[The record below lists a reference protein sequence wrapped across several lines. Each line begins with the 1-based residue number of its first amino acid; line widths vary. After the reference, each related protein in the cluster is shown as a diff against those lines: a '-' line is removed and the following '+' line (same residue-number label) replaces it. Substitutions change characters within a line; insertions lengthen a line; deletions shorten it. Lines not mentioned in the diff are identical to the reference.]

1 MPRLTEAMVRDARAP
16 EKGRAMLPDSDSG
29 VTLRVTPA
37 GSKSWV
43 VLRRIKGGKPALVT
57 LGGYPAVSL
66 AEARKLARRTISEM
80 ASGVDPRARIKA
92 TRSEGMTLAE
102 ALDGYL
108 ALRAARLKPSTVAA
122 YRGIMSAEL
131 KSLAPLP
138 VRTLTGEMV
147 VQWHGRFASRS
158 LADRAGRVLRAILRY
173 ANDRHGLVA
182 PDGRVATDA
191 LRSLRLWTPAR
202 RKTRTVA
209 NMTAWCATIERC
221 PEPVRDLFLCLAA
234 TGLRRDE
241 LRLAAWEQVDLVR
254 GTLHLPDPKSRRPIT
269 LPLPSQAHEVLARR
283 RAASNG
289 VLVFSNDGV
298 TPLGLKTL
306 ARWLARTSEELGAR
320 WSPHDLRRGYLS
332 AAAVLAPAYV
342 VKRLAHHATVNADVT
357 DGYIQLGADE
367 LRSCAQLTADKIL
380 G

>member
-1 MPRLTEAMVRDARAP
+1 
-16 EKGRAMLPDSDSG
+16 
-29 VTLRVTPA
+29 
-37 GSKSWV
+37 

-57 LGGYPAVSL
+57 LGGYPALSL
-66 AEARKLARRTISEM
+66 AEARKLARKTIVEM
-80 ASGVDPRARIKA
+80 ASGIDPRARIKA
-92 TRSEGMTLAE
+92 TRSEGMTVAE

-108 ALRAARLKPSTVAA
+108 ALRAARLKSSTAAA
-122 YRGIMSAEL
+122 YRSIMSTEL
-131 KSLAPLP
+131 KPLAHLP

-158 LADRAGRVLRAILRY
+158 LADRAGRVLRAVLRY
-173 ANDRHGLVA
+173 ANDRHGLLA

-202 RKTRTVA
+202 RKTRTVG
-209 NMTAWCATIERC
+209 NMTAWRASIQRC

-241 LRLAAWEQVDLVR
+241 LRLAEWEQVDLGQ
-254 GTLHLPDPKSRRPIT
+254 GTLHLPDPKSRRPVT

-283 RAASNG
+283 RGASNG

-306 ARWLARTSEELGAR
+306 ARWLSRTSGELGAR

-332 AAAVLAPAYV
+332 AAALIAPSYV
-342 VKRLAHHATVNADVT
+342 VKRLAHHAITTADVT
-357 DGYIQLGADE
+357 DGYIQLTADE
-367 LRSCAQLTADKIL
+367 LRSWAQLTADKIL
-380 G
+380 SINT